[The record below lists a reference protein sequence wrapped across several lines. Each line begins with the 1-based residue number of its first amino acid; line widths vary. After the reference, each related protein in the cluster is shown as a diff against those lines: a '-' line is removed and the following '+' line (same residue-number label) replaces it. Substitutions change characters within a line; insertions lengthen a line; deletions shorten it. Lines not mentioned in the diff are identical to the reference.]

1 MNQILIPLIFLLAG
15 LLTGYFFQSDK
26 TETSSLE
33 SEQVQ
38 ISKVEYSKL
47 KESSKRANELNQ
59 KVQSLSKIN
68 LEEYVTL
75 KDQREKYL
83 KADELFGKVM
93 LLFLADLGLHMNKSV
108 KDWANQSPE
117 VRREKFE
124 NVFANDSQSPPV
136 EVTPSLNESFELSED
151 QDQRLFERE
160 QILNA
165 KKPFQ
170 GSLSFKDKLGQSMK
184 DMMDFR
190 VVRELWGK
198 EVWKGETQTI
208 QFEQLVYYEVRRKGL
223 LEEERKLR
231 PRWIISLRLKRIKTQ
246 RRNSRHDL
254 KFQSKILNDSIFI
267 LMIMLKLFTQQ
278 TIINLVKD
286 HVVA

>member
-1 MNQILIPLIFLLAG
+1 
-15 LLTGYFFQSDK
+15 
-26 TETSSLE
+26 
-33 SEQVQ
+33 
-38 ISKVEYSKL
+38 
-47 KESSKRANELNQ
+47 
-59 KVQSLSKIN
+59 
-68 LEEYVTL
+68 
-75 KDQREKYL
+75 
-83 KADELFGKVM
+83 M

-190 VVRELWGK
+190 VVRELWEKKFG
-198 EVWKGETQTI
+198 KGETQTI

-223 LEEERKLR
+223 FRRGKKTRAKMDYKLEIEENKDSKKKLKT
-231 PRWIISLRLKRIKTQ
+231 RLKISIK
-246 RRNSRHDL
+246 NSKRFYFHFDDRVEALHLVNHNKFGKGPCRGVIL
-254 KFQSKILNDSIFI
+254 KGEKGILVYLSYLRDFSGKPDNKMIVGRLIDTRLKNPI
-267 LMIMLKLFTQQ
+267 LGNFLLESS
-278 TIINLVKD
+278 D
-286 HVVA
+286 